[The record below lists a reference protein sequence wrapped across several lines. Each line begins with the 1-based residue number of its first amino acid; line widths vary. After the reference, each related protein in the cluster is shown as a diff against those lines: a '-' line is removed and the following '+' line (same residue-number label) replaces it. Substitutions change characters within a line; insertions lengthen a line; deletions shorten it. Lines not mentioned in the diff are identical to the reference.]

1 MVCVDSEQAW
11 ALAVVDTYGYAVAA
25 CGEVLRQ
32 VIALRRGDAAVG
44 ADILT
49 VYPYARRARA
59 LKRKG
64 YRATLPRGGNI
75 DLPAVP
81 CRPRVGERCV
91 VSLRLS
97 LR

>member
-1 MVCVDSEQAW
+1 MGAVAYLCGN

-59 LKRKG
+59 LQRQG
-64 YRATLPRGGNI
+64 YRVALPLGGNI

-81 CRPRVGERCV
+81 CRV
-91 VSLRLS
+91 LS
-97 LR
+97 MM